1 VDGPAARPIYL
12 DPLQVLS
19 RSNREI
25 QGTATMRQRFDDF
38 LAAALAFLVLAG
50 LAATVPAAAQSQLP
64 GQNRS
69 GEPVDLELVL
79 LADSTGS
86 IDDREIFFQRRGYAD
101 AITDPDILSAI
112 SLGPDGRIAV
122 TYVEWGDQHSQE
134 VVVPWTI
141 IDGPEA
147 AAGFAAALMAEPR
160 KAFGRNAIGSA
171 ITFAQLLIESNA
183 IDGFRRVI
191 DLSGD
196 SANSWN
202 GVPLEVA
209 RQAALDADIVI
220 NGLAILCRDCSGRP
234 VYYDLEEAYRRDI
247 IGGPAAFV
255 VTADD
260 RTSFA
265 TAVRKKLLLEIAAVP
280 DEATFHQ
287 RLAEARGA
295 GRPGRAFD

>member
-1 VDGPAARPIYL
+1 
-12 DPLQVLS
+12 
-19 RSNREI
+19 
-25 QGTATMRQRFDDF
+25 MRQQFNDF
-38 LAAALAFLVLAG
+38 LAAALSLLALVW
-50 LAATVPAAAQSQLP
+50 LAAAPAAAQSQTP
-64 GQNRS
+64 SQNRS

-112 SLGPDGRIAV
+112 ALGPDARIAV
-122 TYVEWGDQHSQE
+122 TYVEWGDQDSQE

-141 IDGPEA
+141 IDGPDA
-147 AAGFAAALMAEPR
+147 AAGFAETLMAQPR

-171 ITFAQLLIESNA
+171 ITFAHLLIESNS
-183 IDGFRRVI
+183 INGFRRVI

-202 GVPLEVA
+202 GVPLELA

-260 RTSFA
+260 MASFA

-280 DEATFHQ
+280 DEASFYR
-287 RLAEARGA
+287 RLAAA
-295 GRPGRAFD
+295 GGLARPGRTID